1 MMKIYLI
8 TVGKTDVGFVKDG
21 ISIYESRLKHYIQ
34 FERIE
39 LPDIKNS
46 SSMKPEQTKILEGE
60 SILRKVGKND
70 TMILLDERGE
80 MLSSVELAKY
90 LEQKQVAGVRNIWF
104 VVGGAFGFSEEV
116 YNRADGKISL
126 SKMTFPHQLIR
137 VIFLEQLYRAF
148 TIIRG
153 EKYHHS

>member
-1 MMKIYLI
+1 MKIYLI
-8 TVGKTDVGFVKDG
+8 TVGKTDVAFVKDG
-21 ISIYESRLKHYIQ
+21 ISVYESRLKHYTQ

-46 SSMKPEQTKILEGE
+46 SSMKPEQMKILEGE
-60 SILRKVGKND
+60 SILRRVGEND
-70 TMILLDERGE
+70 TMILLDERGDT
-80 MLSSVELAKY
+80 LSSTELAKY

-104 VVGGAFGFSEEV
+104 VIGGAFGFSEEV
-116 YNRADGKISL
+116 YNRANGKISL

-137 VIFLEQLYRAF
+137 VIFLEQLYRVF